1 MAEKIICKVN
11 DMSKK
16 ETITLLIKNLNDAFR
31 SEDAIEYVSE
41 TILPQYDW
49 IEVQE
54 ALINILLDN
63 NRKDK
68 DYETVA
74 EIIWEA
80 VLDGKSVKKAPV
92 VGLLYYRLGN
102 KEAPY
107 ENNLI
112 WSIAANLYDQDY
124 ANSEFNPLKDPD
136 ILRVLSD
143 YGISE

>member
-1 MAEKIICKVN
+1 
-11 DMSKK
+11 MSNMDNNS
-16 ETITLLIKNLNDAFR
+16 LLIKKLNDAFC
-31 SEDAIEYVSE
+31 SEDALEYVLE
-41 TILPQYDW
+41 TILTQYDW
-49 IEVQE
+49 NDIQE

-68 DYETVA
+68 DYETVE

-80 VLDGKSVKKAPV
+80 VLDGNSIKKAPV
-92 VGLLYYRLGN
+92 VGLLYYHLGN

-112 WSIAANLYDQDY
+112 WSIAANHYDQDY
-124 ANSEFNPLKDPD
+124 ANSEFNPPKDPE
-136 ILRVLSD
+136 ILGVLSD

>member
-1 MAEKIICKVN
+1 M
-11 DMSKK
+11 
-16 ETITLLIKNLNDAFR
+16 TFR

-49 IEVQE
+49 NDVQE

-63 NRKDK
+63 NRKDR

-80 VLDGKSVKKAPV
+80 VLDGNSIKKAPV

-124 ANSEFNPLKDPD
+124 ANSEFNPLKDPE

>member
-1 MAEKIICKVN
+1 
-11 DMSKK
+11 MSKK

-49 IEVQE
+49 NDVQE

-68 DYETVA
+68 DYETAA

-80 VLDGKSVKKAPV
+80 VLDGKPVKKTPV

-112 WSIAANLYDQDY
+112 WSIATKLYDLDY
-124 ANSEFNPLKDPD
+124 ANSEFNPLKDPE

-143 YGISE
+143 YGISD

>member
-1 MAEKIICKVN
+1 
-11 DMSKK
+11 MSKK
-16 ETITLLIKNLNDAFR
+16 ETITLLIKNLNDAFC

-49 IEVQE
+49 NDIQE

-80 VLDGKSVKKAPV
+80 VLDGNSIKKAPV

-124 ANSEFNPLKDPD
+124 ANSEFNPLKDPE

>member
-1 MAEKIICKVN
+1 MAEKIICEVN

-54 ALINILLDN
+54 ALIDILLDN

-74 EIIWEA
+74 EII
-80 VLDGKSVKKAPV
+80 
-92 VGLLYYRLGN
+92 
-102 KEAPY
+102 
-107 ENNLI
+107 
-112 WSIAANLYDQDY
+112 
-124 ANSEFNPLKDPD
+124 
-136 ILRVLSD
+136 
-143 YGISE
+143 